1 MPQPELGS
9 LEGILRF
16 VSEFVTYEPLG
27 GDDALAPSHL
37 VSPQS
42 TLKWQVTAHPP

>member
-1 MPQPELGS
+1 MPQPELAS

-16 VSEFVTYEPLG
+16 VSEYVIYEPLG
-27 GDDALAPSHL
+27 GDGILPPTHL

-42 TLKWQVTAHPP
+42 TLKWQVGAL